1 MPGYSKELMEQYM
14 REEQEQQAKK
24 NREQDEAKMKKLAAT
39 TDKAVSHATLAF
51 EQTQQNRFEIDRLR
65 KELHRTKIIAIIAIV
80 AAVICMAMVMGEGLN
95 SMISS
100 LPQ

>member
-24 NREQDEAKMKKLAAT
+24 NREMDEAKMKKLAAT
-39 TDKAVSHATLAF
+39 TEKAVSRATLAF
-51 EQTQQNRFEIDRLR
+51 EQTQQNRFEIVRLR
-65 KELHRTKIIAIIAIV
+65 KELRKAKIVAIV
-80 AAVICMAMVMGEGLN
+80 AIVIAVICMAMVMGEGIN

>member
-24 NREQDEAKMKKLAAT
+24 NREQDAAKMKKLSVAA
-39 TDKAVSHATLAF
+39 DKAASNAKLAF

-65 KELHRTKIIAIIAIV
+65 RELQKTRIIAIIAIV
-80 AAVICMAMVMGEGLN
+80 LAVICMAMVMGEGVS
-95 SMISS
+95 SMVSAM
-100 LPQ
+100 P